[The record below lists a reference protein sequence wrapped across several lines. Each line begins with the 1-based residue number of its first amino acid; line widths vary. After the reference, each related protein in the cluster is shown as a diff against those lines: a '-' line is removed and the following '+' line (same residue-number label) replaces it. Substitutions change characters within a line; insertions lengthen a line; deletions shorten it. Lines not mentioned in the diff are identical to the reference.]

1 MQEVE
6 HDMLQLA
13 SDLLRL
19 CDPNKLQHLYDDQTD
34 CQTLSLAELHEMC
47 LATFADWFR
56 DLLQQFPV
64 ENFIAATSR
73 VASNTENQTGL
84 PDDLATA
91 EMREQRAIDIV
102 SSTGGNVHLNDSQPL
117 TERFALL
124 AHGKSIVDDQ
134 FARCIGTQV
143 ADSKVRLVNGIKAAL
158 AEDAFV
164 KELLRDSTRT
174 SPAEAAFMAAFEQ
187 HICGSDQFPHQLWRL
202 VAVCQHHDI
211 WVVDVL
217 HWRFS
222 CYSCHA
228 GPLHI
233 KGRLAKSGTHKVLSK
248 EWNQPGYHFRIGQLA
263 VLSALSEH
271 GSGCTL
277 YILDPSGKILSTS
290 RSLSCQ
296 RLTPSHSL

>member
-1 MQEVE
+1 M
-6 HDMLQLA
+6 A
-13 SDLLRL
+13 SD
-19 CDPNKLQHLYDDQTD
+19 
-34 CQTLSLAELHEMC
+34 
-47 LATFADWFR
+47 
-56 DLLQQFPV
+56 
-64 ENFIAATSR
+64 
-73 VASNTENQTGL
+73 TENQTGL

-91 EMREQRAIDIV
+91 EMRQQRAIDIV
-102 SSTGGNVHLNDSQPL
+102 SCTGRNVHLNDSQPL

-134 FARCIGTQV
+134 FARVIGTQV

-164 KELLRDSTRT
+164 KGLLRDSTRT

-211 WVVDVL
+211 WVLDVL

-233 KGRLAKSGTHKVLSK
+233 KGRLAKSGMHKVLSK
-248 EWNQPGYHFRIGQLA
+248 EWNQPGYHFRIGQIA
-263 VLSALSEH
+263 VPSALSEH

-290 RSLSCQ
+290 LRPQPQLPALDTVTQSLATLGLEHAAFDVTASGVSIP
-296 RLTPSHSL
+296 LAVVALSLHGLAELHAPF